1 MVERLCRYKC
11 GYEKLA
17 HLVTI
22 SGSKVEAID
31 DLGKSIDKV
40 VVGRIV
46 SMEPHPDADR
56 PKLHRLM
63 WKRSNSNSYW
73 CSKCQH

>member
-1 MVERLCRYKC
+1 MK
-11 GYEKLA
+11 KLA

-56 PKLHRLM
+56 LKITQVDVG
-63 WKRSNSNSYW
+63 KE
-73 CSKCQH
+73 